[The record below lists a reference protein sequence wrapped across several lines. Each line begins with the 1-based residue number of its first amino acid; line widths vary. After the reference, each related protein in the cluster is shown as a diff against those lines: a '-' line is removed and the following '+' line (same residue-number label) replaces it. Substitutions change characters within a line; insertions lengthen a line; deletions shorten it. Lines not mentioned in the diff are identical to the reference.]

1 MNYECKSK
9 TGKLSAT
16 CFGEVHSTNEWY
28 HIIRNISS
36 GDAKQWKNV
45 VVAFKAAIAKGE
57 LVKSTKASTGAV
69 KKATKAKATKAATA
83 AVANAV
89 QNAKQKAPK
98 AILKKV
104 NYQVS
109 DPNDTRYWT
118 YRRLFFNTEAERDA
132 EIEKI
137 KADSNKVYVSKG
149 WGERQYSVGFW
160 QVKEAKNG

>member
-16 CFGEVHSTNEWY
+16 YFGEVHSTNEWY

-57 LVKSTKASTGAV
+57 LVKSTKASAGAV
-69 KKATKAKATKAATA
+69 KKATKAKVTKAATP

-89 QNAKQKAPK
+89 QNAKQRAPK
-98 AILKKV
+98 IELKKV

-118 YRRLFFNTEAERDA
+118 YKRLFFNTESERDA
-132 EIEKI
+132 EIAKI

-149 WGERQYSVGFW
+149 WGDRQFSVGFW
-160 QVKEAKNG
+160 QVKEA

>member
-57 LVKSTKASTGAV
+57 LVKSTKDSTGTV
-69 KKATKAKATKAATA
+69 KKATKAKVAKAATA

-98 AILKKV
+98 ATLKKV

-118 YRRLFFNTEAERDA
+118 YKRLFFNTEAERDA

-137 KADSNKVYVSKG
+137 KADNNKVYVSKG

-160 QVKEAKNG
+160 QVKEA

>member
-1 MNYECKSK
+1 MNYKQTAKS
-9 TGKLSAT
+9 GIGY
-16 CFGEVHSTNEWY
+16 GEVHSTNEWY
-28 HIIRNISS
+28 HIIRDKQTGAN
-36 GDAKQWKNV
+36 KQWKNV
-45 VVAFKAAIAKGE
+45 VKIFKAAVASGQLSKTNE
-57 LVKSTKASTGAV
+57 KSMGASAKAS
-69 KKATKAKATKAATA
+69 KAKVAKAATA

-98 AILKKV
+98 AILKKI

-109 DPNDTRYWT
+109 DPNDNRRWE

-137 KADSNKVYVSKG
+137 KADNNKVYVSKG

-160 QVKEAKNG
+160 QVRES

>member
-9 TGKLSAT
+9 TGKLSST

-69 KKATKAKATKAATA
+69 KKATKAKTAKAATA
-83 AVANAV
+83 TVANAV

-98 AILKKV
+98 AILKKI

-118 YRRLFFNTEAERDA
+118 YKRLFFNTEAERDA

-137 KADSNKVYVSKG
+137 KADNNKVYVSKG

-160 QVKEAKNG
+160 QVKEA

>member
-1 MNYECKSK
+1 MNYKQTAKS
-9 TGKLSAT
+9 GIGY
-16 CFGEVHSTNEWY
+16 GEVHSTNEWY
-28 HIIRNISS
+28 HIIRDKQTGAN
-36 GDAKQWKNV
+36 KQWKNV
-45 VVAFKAAIAKGE
+45 VKIFKAAVASGQLTKTKE
-57 LVKSTKASTGAV
+57 KSAEAPA
-69 KKATKAKATKAATA
+69 KATKAKVAKAATA

-118 YRRLFFNTEAERDA
+118 YKRLFFNTESERDA

-160 QVKEAKNG
+160 QVKEA

>member
-1 MNYECKSK
+1 MNYKQTAKS
-9 TGKLSAT
+9 GIA
-16 CFGEVHSTNEWY
+16 FGEVHSTNEWY
-28 HIIRNISS
+28 HIIRDKQTGAN
-36 GDAKQWKNV
+36 KQWKNV
-45 VVAFKAAIAKGE
+45 VKIFKGMVAKGD
-57 LVKSTKASTGAV
+57 LAKSTEKSMGAPA
-69 KKATKAKATKAATA
+69 KSKAKVAKAATA

-98 AILKKV
+98 TILKKV

-118 YRRLFFNTEAERDA
+118 YKRLFFNTEAERDA

-137 KADSNKVYVSKG
+137 KADNNKVYVSKG

-160 QVKEAKNG
+160 QVKEA

>member
-1 MNYECKSK
+1 MNYKQTAKS
-9 TGKLSAT
+9 GIA
-16 CFGEVHSTNEWY
+16 FGEVHSTNEWY
-28 HIIRNISS
+28 HIIRDKQTGAS
-36 GDAKQWKNV
+36 KQWKNV
-45 VVAFKAAIAKGE
+45 VKIFKAMVAKGE
-57 LVKSTKASTGAV
+57 LAKSTEKSMGAPA
-69 KKATKAKATKAATA
+69 KSKAKAAKAATA

-104 NYQVS
+104 SYQVS

-118 YRRLFFNTEAERDA
+118 YKRLFFNTEAERDA

-137 KADSNKVYVSKG
+137 KADNNKVYVSKG

-160 QVKEAKNG
+160 QVKEA

>member
-1 MNYECKSK
+1 MNYECKST

-69 KKATKAKATKAATA
+69 KKATKSKVAKAATA
-83 AVANAV
+83 AVANAI

-118 YRRLFFNTEAERDA
+118 YKRLFFNTEAERDA

-137 KADSNKVYVSKG
+137 KADNNKVYVSKG

-160 QVKEAKNG
+160 QVKEV

>member
-1 MNYECKSK
+1 MNYECKS
-9 TGKLSAT
+9 TIGKLSAT

-57 LVKSTKASTGAV
+57 LVKSTKASTGTV
-69 KKATKAKATKAATA
+69 KKATKSKVAKAATA

-118 YRRLFFNTEAERDA
+118 YKRLFFNTEAERDA

-137 KADSNKVYVSKG
+137 KADNNKVYVSKG

-160 QVKEAKNG
+160 QVKEV

>member
-1 MNYECKSK
+1 MNYECKST

-45 VVAFKAAIAKGE
+45 VIAFKAAIAKGE

-69 KKATKAKATKAATA
+69 KKATKAKTAKAATA

-98 AILKKV
+98 TILKKV

-118 YRRLFFNTEAERDA
+118 YKRLFFKTEAERDA

-137 KADSNKVYVSKG
+137 KADNNKVYVSKG

-160 QVKEAKNG
+160 QVKEA

>member
-28 HIIRNISS
+28 HIIRNFSS

-69 KKATKAKATKAATA
+69 KKATKAKVAKAATA

-118 YRRLFFNTEAERDA
+118 YKRLFFNTEAERDA

-137 KADSNKVYVSKG
+137 KADNNKVYVSKG

-160 QVKEAKNG
+160 QVKEA

>member
-1 MNYECKSK
+1 MNYECKST

-69 KKATKAKATKAATA
+69 KKVTKAKTAKAATA

-98 AILKKV
+98 TILKKV

-118 YRRLFFNTEAERDA
+118 YKRLFFNTEAERDA

-137 KADSNKVYVSKG
+137 KADNNKVYVSKG

-160 QVKEAKNG
+160 QVKEA

>member
-1 MNYECKSK
+1 MNYKQTAKS
-9 TGKLSAT
+9 GIGY
-16 CFGEVHSTNEWY
+16 GEVHSTNEWY
-28 HIIRNISS
+28 HIIRDKQTGAN
-36 GDAKQWKNV
+36 KQWKNV
-45 VVAFKAAIAKGE
+45 VKIFKAAVASGQLSKTNE
-57 LVKSTKASTGAV
+57 KSMGTPAKAS
-69 KKATKAKATKAATA
+69 KAKVAKAATA

-109 DPNDTRYWT
+109 NPNDTRHWE

-137 KADSNKVYVSKG
+137 KADNNKVYVSKG

-160 QVKEAKNG
+160 QVKEA